1 MRRIDSEP
9 CDPSTAGAQSMSK
22 LEAENARARE
32 AWDTN
37 ARFWDERM
45 ADGNDFFNSLVW
57 PSVERLLCPQP
68 DEVLLDVACG
78 NGITSRRLAR
88 AGANVVAFDFSE
100 EMIRLAVERR
110 GRDQVDYR
118 VLDATDADALRAL
131 GPGRFDGALCN
142 MALMD
147 LADIRP
153 LLQALASLLRP
164 TGRFVFSVLHP
175 CFNNP
180 TTVQMGELQDCAGSI
195 VTTYSVKVSRYLTPY
210 TQAGLAIHGQPVP
223 HPYFHRPL
231 GLLFGECFEA
241 GLVLD
246 ALEER
251 GFPPENTG
259 GSTPL
264 SWNGR
269 FSEIPPVL
277 IGRMRRRAG

>member
-1 MRRIDSEP
+1 
-9 CDPSTAGAQSMSK
+9 MSNF
-22 LEAENARARE
+22 EVENLRARD

-57 PSVERLLCPQP
+57 PSVEKLLGPQP
-68 DEVLLDVACG
+68 GEILLDVACG
-78 NGITSRRLAR
+78 NGVTSRRLAR
-88 AGANVVAFDFSE
+88 AGASVVACDFSE
-100 EMIRLAVERR
+100 AMIRVAVDR
-110 GRDQVDYR
+110 GRGDQVDYR
-118 VLDATDADALRAL
+118 VVDATDADALRSL

-147 LADIRP
+147 LADTRP
-153 LLQALASLLRP
+153 LMNALASLLRP
-164 TGRFVFSVLHP
+164 AGRFVFSVLHP

-180 TTVQMGELQDCAGSI
+180 AVVQMGELQDCAGAI
-195 VTTYSVKVSRYLTPY
+195 VTTYSVKISRYLTPY
-210 TQAGLAIHGQPVP
+210 TQVGLAMHGQPVP

-231 GLLFGECFEA
+231 GILLREGFEA

-246 ALEER
+246 GLEER
-251 GFPPENTG
+251 GFPPESTG

-264 SWNGR
+264 SWSGR

-277 IGRMRRRAG
+277 VGRMRQHAG

>member
-1 MRRIDSEP
+1 M
-9 CDPSTAGAQSMSK
+9 AK
-22 LEAENARARE
+22 LEAENAKARE

-37 ARFWDERM
+37 ARFWDDRM

-57 PSVERLLCPQP
+57 PSVEKLLCPQP
-68 DEVLLDVACG
+68 REVLLDVACG
-78 NGITSRRLAR
+78 NGVTSRRLAR
-88 AGANVVAFDFSE
+88 AGASVVACDFSA
-100 EMIRLAVERR
+100 EMIRAAMER
-110 GRDQVDYR
+110 GSGDHVDYR
-118 VLDATDADALRAL
+118 VVDATDADALRGL
-131 GPGRFDGALCN
+131 GPGTFDGALCN

-153 LLQALASLLRP
+153 LMNALASLLRP

-180 TTVQMGELQDCAGSI
+180 AVVQMGELQDCAGAI
-195 VTTYSVKVSRYLTPY
+195 VTTYSVKTSRYLTPY
-210 TQAGLAIHGQPVP
+210 TQVGLAMHGQPVP

-231 GLLFGECFEA
+231 SILLGEGFQA
-241 GLVLD
+241 GLALD

-251 GFPPENTG
+251 SFPPENTG

-277 IGRMRRRAG
+277 VGRFIPSRAW

>member
-1 MRRIDSEP
+1 
-9 CDPSTAGAQSMSK
+9 MSK
-22 LEAENARARE
+22 LEAENVRVRD

-45 ADGNDFFNSLVW
+45 ADGNDFFNALVW
-57 PSVERLLCPQP
+57 PGVEHLLRPQP
-68 DEVLLDVACG
+68 GEVLLDAACG
-78 NGITSRRLAR
+78 NGVTSRRLAE
-88 AGANVVAFDFSE
+88 AGARVLAVDFSE
-100 EMIRLAVERR
+100 EMIRAATRR
-110 GRDQVDYR
+110 HRGDQVDYR
-118 VLDATDADALRAL
+118 VVDATDADALRAL

-142 MALMD
+142 LALMD
-147 LADIRP
+147 LADTRP
-153 LLQALASLLRP
+153 LFSALTSLLRP
-164 TGRFVFSVLHP
+164 AGRFVFSILHP

-180 TTVQMGELQDCAGSI
+180 AVVQMGELQDDAGTM
-195 VTTYSVKVSRYLTPY
+195 VTTYSVKISRYLTPY
-210 TQAGLAIHGQPVP
+210 TQVGLAMQEQPMP

-231 GLLFGECFEA
+231 GMLLTEGFDA

-251 GFPPENTG
+251 AFPAENTG

-277 IGRMRRRAG
+277 VGRMRRPADHAARVSGAPSESRS

>member
-1 MRRIDSEP
+1 
-9 CDPSTAGAQSMSK
+9 MSS
-22 LEAENARARE
+22 LEADNVRARE

-57 PSVERLLCPQP
+57 PSVEKLLRPQP
-68 DEVLLDVACG
+68 GEVMLDVACG
-78 NGITSRRLAR
+78 NGLTSRRLAR
-88 AGANVVAFDFSE
+88 AGASVLAFDFSE
-100 EMIRLAVERR
+100 EMIRVAMQR
-110 GRDQVDYR
+110 GSRDRVDYR
-118 VLDATDADALRAL
+118 VLDATDVDALRGL

-147 LADIRP
+147 LADTRP
-153 LLQALASLLRP
+153 LMHALASLLRSA
-164 TGRFVFSVLHP
+164 GRFVFSVLHP

-180 TTVQMGELQDCAGSI
+180 AVVQMGELQDCAGAI
-195 VTTYSVKVSRYLTPY
+195 VTTYSVKISRYLTPY
-210 TQAGLAIHGQPVP
+210 TQVGLAMHGQPVP

-231 GLLFGECFEA
+231 GVLLREGFEA

-251 GFPPENTG
+251 SFPPENAG

-277 IGRMRRRAG
+277 VGRMRRYAG